1 MPNKKIRGDILKTF
15 NELMDKSIVLK
26 ATFDI
31 KKSDE
36 DKRLAFGW
44 ASVANFED
52 GSVLT
57 DADDDIIDIETL
69 EKAAYKYVRL
79 YRNGGELHERSAVAE
94 LVESIVFTKEKI
106 QTLGIPDG
114 ILPEGW
120 WIGLFV
126 TDETVWEKVKSGEY
140 AMFSIEG
147 RAQSVEVT
155 GE

>member
-1 MPNKKIRGDILKTF
+1 MKTF
-15 NELMDKSIVLK
+15 NEIMNKSTVLK

-44 ASVANFED
+44 ASIANFED

-57 DADDDIIDIETL
+57 DLDDDVIDIETL

-94 LVESIVFTKEKI
+94 LVESMVFTKDKT

-120 WIGLFV
+120 WVGFFV
-126 TDETVWEKVKSGEY
+126 TDEDVWEKVKSGEY

-147 RAQSVEVT
+147 KAQRIELTEV
-155 GE
+155 